1 MDLSSVTEEPKKP
14 SEVWYDHMECSC
26 IFICA
31 VCDMHHSKEAKESL
45 HSSKYWKD
53 LGKMYHLASCT
64 HNARFNDRWFIF
76 SLDRN
81 NFQSMSG
88 VIKGSAIRNI
98 SSQDVVAILAG
109 FCFQPMVQNILSEW
123 MKFAL
128 GIFVGRYIESRES
141 QAKPAPA
148 SY

>member
-1 MDLSSVTEEPKKP
+1 
-14 SEVWYDHMECSC
+14 
-26 IFICA
+26 
-31 VCDMHHSKEAKESL
+31 
-45 HSSKYWKD
+45 
-53 LGKMYHLASCT
+53 
-64 HNARFNDRWFIF
+64 
-76 SLDRN
+76 
-81 NFQSMSG
+81 MSG

-128 GIFVGRYIESRES
+128 GIFAGRYIESRES